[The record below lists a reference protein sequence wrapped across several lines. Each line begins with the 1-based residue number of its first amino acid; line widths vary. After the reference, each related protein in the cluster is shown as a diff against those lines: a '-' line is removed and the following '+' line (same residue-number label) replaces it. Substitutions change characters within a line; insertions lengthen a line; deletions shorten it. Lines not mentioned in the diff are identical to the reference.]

1 MPGSTRKICPGCN
14 GQISVSYKAC
24 PICKEPQPY
33 KAKLK
38 EKRKLF
44 EDNKNKWKKY
54 IKKNNNRTVLNSSHV
69 LLDKLAT
76 LDFFPVLLLGKKC
89 KGSLVADAVLG
100 GDYLLDDDLLQ
111 RLKMM
116 YEAMLKIHFQREKDK
131 ATGCP
136 KTTVLDG
143 SSEITSQET
152 EDPQTASLEIS
163 GLQVTSQETDDAQTS
178 DLESA
183 SPGTHHLQTT
193 NLTTRPAKGSNIAGP
208 QGQKAKKRTRKPG
221 EQRGVEK
228 KNKKQKHECPECT
241 RRKMQNQFPYS
252 SVLKRRVKNGKRR
265 S

>member
-1 MPGSTRKICPGCN
+1 
-14 GQISVSYKAC
+14 
-24 PICKEPQPY
+24 
-33 KAKLK
+33 
-38 EKRKLF
+38 
-44 EDNKNKWKKY
+44 
-54 IKKNNNRTVLNSSHV
+54 
-69 LLDKLAT
+69 
-76 LDFFPVLLLGKKC
+76 
-89 KGSLVADAVLG
+89 
-100 GDYLLDDDLLQ
+100 
-111 RLKMM
+111 MM

-143 SSEITSQET
+143 SSEITSQETEDPQSVSLEISGLQVTSQETEDPQTASLEISGLQVTSQET

-252 SVLKRRVKNGKRR
+252 SVLKRRVKNGKKEVLIRWVPCK
-265 S
+265 SCGTKWKDSWEPSSFIDK